1 MTAEGRG
8 VRFREAMRRLW
19 RRLRGGT
26 FSPLRL
32 GLSVA
37 AGSFI
42 GSQPLYGLHFPLCA
56 AVCLPLKLDLV
67 AAYLAANISNP
78 LMAPFLVVLE
88 VNVGSYLLTG
98 QHAAFDVERA
108 REAGISGFVTQAI
121 VGSLVV
127 GAVLAAVG
135 GSAAYLIA
143 RRYRKQ
149 DAEPP
154 AGGVASA

>member
-1 MTAEGRG
+1 VTAERRRLG
-8 VRFREAMRRLW
+8 FRQAMRRLW
-19 RRLRGGT
+19 RRLRGGA

-32 GLSVA
+32 ALSVA
-37 AGSFI
+37 SGSFI
-42 GSQPLYGLHFPLCA
+42 GCQPTYGLHFPLCA
-56 AVCLPLKLDLV
+56 AVCLPFKLDLM

-78 LMAPFLVVLE
+78 LVAPFLVVLE

-98 QHAAFDVERA
+98 QLAPFDVDRA
-108 REAGISGFVTQAI
+108 RETGISGFVTQAV

-135 GSAAYLIA
+135 GLAAYVIA

-149 DAEPP
+149 ALPSPPDA
-154 AGGVASA
+154 ASA

>member
-1 MTAEGRG
+1 
-8 VRFREAMRRLW
+8 MRRLW
-19 RRLRGGT
+19 RRLRGGA

-32 GLSVA
+32 ALSVA

-42 GSQPLYGLHFPLCA
+42 GSQPVYGLHFPLCA
-56 AVCLPLKLDLV
+56 AVCLPFKLDLV
-67 AAYLAANISNP
+67 AAYLAANVSNP

-98 QHAAFDVERA
+98 QLAPFDVARA
-108 REAGISGFVTQAI
+108 REAGISGFVTQAL

-127 GAVLAAVG
+127 GAVLATVG
-135 GSAAYLIA
+135 GIAAYFVA

-149 DAEPP
+149 ALPPPRDA
-154 AGGVASA
+154 ASA